1 MRKIVQLV
9 LFVLFIIQVGQL
21 AAQNTQVRIKVTDK
35 NGKPFSMAFVLYYP
49 KVKPTETF
57 NIQKAKKITVDSL
70 GIAALNVDS
79 AKSYFFRSSWVGYQ
93 ITDTVFNFS
102 IKNEQFIVL
111 KESNSMLNEVVVK
124 SSKPLIR
131 QEDDKSVVDPEPLAA
146 SSTNAFETVE
156 KIPGIFVDQDGNIY
170 LNGLSPAAVQINGR
184 DLRMSASDIAILLKS
199 LPPNAIQK
207 IELIRTPSAKY
218 DASGGGGVV
227 NVVLMKGIKLGL
239 NGSVNSGFA
248 QGLYGN
254 QFIGFNL
261 ANNNDKLTS
270 YVNAQYSN
278 NNGYTIT
285 TSDRSVTLD
294 TLLKQNA
301 RTVSPNTSINLG
313 YGFGKNVGDK
323 WELNYDG
330 RMSQNKSENSTVNSS
345 IVKVLSINKNLS
357 ELYSVV
363 ENNASNKFINQS
375 FRVKYKLDTVGGE
388 WVNDVAFNFSKSNT
402 DQVYNNVLLS
412 NSNLS
417 RGDGQFGNDR
427 SFFTYQSDVKKK
439 WLGLTTELGL
449 KTSTLLFQNRSN
461 YTKTNQ
467 NVTNPDP
474 FRTNSFD
481 YKEQINAAYIQA
493 SKTWGPVV
501 LKVGTRFEQTI
512 MQGHQLVPTDT
523 TFSVNRTDPF
533 PYVYLSRKIINI
545 MQYELRG
552 FLVYRKTISRPSYD
566 YLNPF
571 AKYIDPFLYEAGNP
585 NLRPQ
590 FTTNYEANISVDDK
604 PIFAYG
610 INETKDIFT
619 NVVYQSPT
627 NKQISYRTYDNLGKS
642 RETYFR
648 ILGVIPPGKKFFAVI
663 GTQYNRNDYN
673 GFYEGKPIS
682 FNKGT
687 WTLFTFQSLKLDGL
701 STITLNGFWRFSGQQ
716 QFYELSDFGSLNTS
730 INRQFLKKK
739 LIITASYNDFL
750 FTNKNN
756 FTLRQ
761 GTQNAIGYREND
773 SRRWGLSLRYNFGFK
788 PKENKM
794 DMLDV
799 GSDNK

>member
-1 MRKIVQLV
+1 MALV
-9 LFVLFIIQVGQL
+9 MFYQKG
-21 AAQNTQVRIKVTDK
+21 
-35 NGKPFSMAFVLYYP
+35 
-49 KVKPTETF
+49 KPTETF

-70 GIAALNVDS
+70 GIAELNVDTT
-79 AKSYFFRSSWVGYQ
+79 KKYFFRSSWVGYQ
-93 ITDTVFNFS
+93 ITDTLLDFS
-102 IKNEQFIVL
+102 KSFTQSIVL
-111 KESNSMLNEVVVK
+111 KETNTMLSEVVVQ

-184 DLRMSASDIAILLKS
+184 DLKMSSSDIAILLKS

-239 NGSVNSGFA
+239 NGSLNSGFA

-261 ANNNDKLTS
+261 ANNNDKLSS
-270 YVNAQYSN
+270 YVNAQVSN
-278 NNGYTIT
+278 NNSYSIT

-301 RTVSPNTSINLG
+301 RTTTPNTAMNIG
-313 YGFGKNVGDK
+313 YGFGKNIGDK

-330 RMSQNKSENSTVNSS
+330 RLSQNKSENNTVNAS
-345 IVKVLSINKNLS
+345 ILKVVSINKNLS
-357 ELYSVV
+357 ELYSLI
-363 ENNASNKFINQS
+363 ENNANNKFVNQS
-375 FRVKYKLDTVGGE
+375 LRAKYKLDTVGGE
-388 WVNDVAFNFSKSNT
+388 WINDFAFNYSNSNT
-402 DQVYNNVLLS
+402 NQVYNNTLLS

-427 SFFTYQSDVKKK
+427 TFFTFQSDVKKK
-439 WLGLTTELGL
+439 WLGLTIETGL
-449 KTSTLLFQNRSN
+449 KTSTLYFKNRSN
-461 YTKTNQ
+461 YTKSVL
-467 NVTNPDP
+467 NVTSPDP

-481 YKEQINAAYIQA
+481 YNEQINAAYLQA

-512 MQGHQLVPTDT
+512 MKGHQLVPKDT

-566 YLNPF
+566 FLNPF
-571 AKYIDPFLYEAGNP
+571 ARYIDPYLYEAGNP

-627 NKQISYRTYDNLGKS
+627 NKQVSYRTYDNLGRS

-648 ILGVIPPGKKFFAVI
+648 ILGVIPPGKKYFAVL
-663 GTQYNRNDYN
+663 GTQYNRNNYN
-673 GFYEGKPIS
+673 GFYEGSPIS

-701 STITLNGFWRFSGQQ
+701 STMTLNGFWRFSGQQ

-756 FTLRQ
+756 FKLSQ
-761 GTQNAIGYREND
+761 GTQNAVGYREND
-773 SRRWGLSLRYNFGFK
+773 TRRWGLSIRYNFGFK

-799 GSDNK
+799 GNDNK